1 MSAINKQQIH
11 DDILAHMQQE
21 GSPFGS
27 WYVGIAS
34 DIQQRLFGDHQ
45 VPKEGAWYIFREA
58 FSSDDAREVEKYI
71 LETYKTDGGTGG
83 GDNTTKFVYAYKKT
97 AHTNP

>member
-1 MSAINKQQIH
+1 MSAISKQQIH
-11 DDILAHMQQE
+11 DDILAHIKQE
-21 GSPFGS
+21 GGTFSS

-34 DIQQRLFGDHQ
+34 DPQQRVFEDHQ
-45 VPKEGAWYIFREA
+45 VPKENAWFIIREA
-58 FSSDDAREVEKYI
+58 FSSHDAREVEKFI